1 MVSLFL
7 FGFLFAFLGYTP
19 PSVLNMTAL
28 KIRLNGNQKEFTKFS
43 LGVSLIIFLQVSL
56 SIFLTD
62 YINNNPDFLKILE
75 KLGIAVLLGL
85 SIYFFQ
91 KDKKEKKQI
100 NRTKKTKNAFFTGIL
115 LSTLNMFAIP
125 FFCGATAFLMGFNL
139 MNFEFYSVMIFI
151 MGAVTGVYFILY
163 LYGKY
168 ASKIQQKTGNLTKNI
183 NLILCFITAGFALL
197 TFLKFVI

>member
-100 NRTKKTKNAFFTGIL
+100 NRTKRPKML
-115 LSTLNMFAIP
+115 
-125 FFCGATAFLMGFNL
+125 FLQAYYCL
-139 MNFEFYSVMIFI
+139 H
-151 MGAVTGVYFILY
+151 
-163 LYGKY
+163 
-168 ASKIQQKTGNLTKNI
+168 
-183 NLILCFITAGFALL
+183 
-197 TFLKFVI
+197 

>member
-1 MVSLFL
+1 
-7 FGFLFAFLGYTP
+7 
-19 PSVLNMTAL
+19 
-28 KIRLNGNQKEFTKFS
+28 
-43 LGVSLIIFLQVSL
+43 
-56 SIFLTD
+56 
-62 YINNNPDFLKILE
+62 
-75 KLGIAVLLGL
+75 
-85 SIYFFQ
+85 
-91 KDKKEKKQI
+91 
-100 NRTKKTKNAFFTGIL
+100 
-115 LSTLNMFAIP
+115 MFAIP